1 MGTRPCPQWSSALSG
16 GQPVRQTGQ
25 PAPGLLTQDPGNGL
39 ENGCWVSGELRPARV
54 QPQGKPGG
62 FFPPGTPLGFWEEE
76 GLRRA
81 GASEHLAVPSIAA
94 THRAWVLEPGGL
106 VLSPGWGLAVIFGP
120 AGSRLV

>member
-1 MGTRPCPQWSSALSG
+1 M
-16 GQPVRQTGQ
+16 
-25 PAPGLLTQDPGNGL
+25 